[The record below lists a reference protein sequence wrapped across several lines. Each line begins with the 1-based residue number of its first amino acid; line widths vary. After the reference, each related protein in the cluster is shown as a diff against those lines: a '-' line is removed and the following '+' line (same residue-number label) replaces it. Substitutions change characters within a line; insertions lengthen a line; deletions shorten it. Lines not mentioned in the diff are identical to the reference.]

1 MSFTVNKLSNESL
14 SSFRASDSQDLSP
27 LEATKCTSQPGYTQN
42 IVQASELLRKAMQL
56 LWGDSFNTE
65 GMQDT
70 PARVAKSWAEM
81 TWGLNKNASQPLQRT
96 FQSEHNE
103 IVLIRD
109 IQFSS
114 LCEHHLLPFSGVAH
128 VGYIPQDRVVGLS
141 KIPRCLDIIA
151 ARPQMQERITYE
163 LANTIHNTLNA
174 LGTFVVIEA
183 EHNCM
188 NNRGV
193 LKPGTKTITNAVL
206 GVFKTDA
213 NARGQILS
221 LIASSKL

>member
-1 MSFTVNKLSNESL
+1 MSQFKE
-14 SSFRASDSQDLSP
+14 SDSQELSL
-27 LEATKCTSQPGYTQN
+27 LEAAKSTPQPVHTQN
-42 IVQASELLRKAMQL
+42 LAQASELLRKAMQL

-65 GMQDT
+65 GMEDT
-70 PARVAKSWAEM
+70 PARVAKFWAEM
-81 TWGLNKNASQPLQRT
+81 TWGLHKNPSQPLQRT
-96 FQSEHNE
+96 FQCEHNE
-103 IVLIRD
+103 IVVLRD
-109 IQFSS
+109 IKFSS

-128 VGYIPQDRVVGLS
+128 VGYIPQGRVVGLS

-151 ARPQMQERITYE
+151 ARPQMQERITYQ

-193 LKPGTKTITNAVL
+193 LKYGSKTITNAVL
-206 GVFKTDA
+206 GVFKTDV